1 MTDHID
7 EFESIFK
14 RSEKVKYEY
23 QDLEIKSVLLISDQ
37 NEPSVSNLKD
47 QAQKFL
53 PSIKSNTEWNTV
65 RGDQFSN
72 LGDLLRLLQEH
83 SPDLVITYRH
93 LQEESLIPQHSLGV
107 YVDVLTQVIQIPILL
122 LPGTAQKPKSLDE
135 MSCQRVMIVTDHI
148 RGDSNLINYGVKLCT
163 EQGTVWL
170 CHIEDDL
177 IFQRYLNAISRIPE
191 IETHQAE
198 ELIQNRLLDDASEF
212 IDSCIQD
219 LSTRRPDLTYQSS
232 VGLGHH
238 LKIYRDLVNQ
248 QNINLLIFNT
258 KDEDQLAMHGL
269 GYSMSIEFTDRPLL
283 LL

>member
-23 QDLEIKSVLLISDQ
+23 QELKINSVLLISDQ
-37 NEPSVSNLKD
+37 NESSVSELKN

-53 PSIKSNTEWNTV
+53 PSINSNTNWNTV
-65 RGDQFSN
+65 TGEQFSN
-72 LGDLLRLLQEH
+72 VGDLLRLLQEH
-83 SPDLVITYRH
+83 SPDMVITYRH

-191 IETHQAE
+191 IETQQAE

-219 LSTRRPDLTYQSS
+219 LSIRRPDLTYQSS

>member
-7 EFESIFK
+7 EFESIFR
-14 RSEKVKYEY
+14 RSEKVKYEN

-53 PSIKSNTEWNTV
+53 PSINSNTEWNTV

-72 LGDLLRLLQEH
+72 VGDLLRLLQEH

-148 RGDSNLINYGVKLCT
+148 RGDNNLINYGVKLCSN
-163 EQGTVWL
+163 QGTVWL

-212 IDSCIQD
+212 IDSCIKD